1 MNSNPPPHQQ
11 RFLQLDE
18 VCDQFE
24 QAWQANQIPSLAE
37 TLSQVAEDHQ
47 QTLVKDLLL
56 IELRYRLVRGA
67 QLKMSHYLQQL
78 PEHTDAIQEVFLR
91 LQNVEDAQA
100 KEEKTLLPNTTR
112 TKKSR
117 NREALPMQPA
127 AAESQALVSL
137 EEIGTEFG
145 DYELLD
151 EIGRGGMGVVYR
163 ARQKSLDREVAVK
176 MILAG
181 SLADEES
188 IDRFYAEA
196 QAVGQLRHP
205 NIVQI
210 YEVGQ
215 HKGYHFFSMDYI
227 EGQSLSEVMR
237 SRSLTAK
244 ECAAY
249 VKTIAEAV
257 HNAHEAGII
266 HRDLKPANILTDATA
281 QPLITDFGLAKR
293 IKDDSVMTGT
303 GKIMGTPSY
312 MPPEQISSGNEP
324 ISPASDTY
332 ALGAIL
338 YELLTGRPPF
348 RGESSMDTMLQVLE
362 QEPVAPRV
370 LAPQLDIDLETI
382 ALKCLEKIPS
392 QRYESAQALA
402 DELGRY
408 LKGQPITA
416 RPVTWMERS
425 WRWCKRRP
433 LAATV
438 GSVLLLLLLVLSIG
452 GPLTAWKQRVLL
464 FDAANK
470 SQTARSL
477 QRESDQRRDEAIA
490 ARNDAEQQH
499 AKVEETFAAK
509 SRQLYIADMRLAG
522 RYWASGDTGNVLTI
536 LERHRTDVEQ
546 DTSHRFEWHY
556 LDRLCH
562 SSMKTLTGQK
572 YSIYCMAISPDGS
585 RLAAGGRGGVDIWDP
600 TSGKKLINIDKVPTI
615 FSLAFSPDGKFLAA
629 GGRDFENHETL
640 NIWDWENEKITQT
653 FTDYH
658 RGSDVCFAKVSYS
671 PDGRL
676 ITYPGQDG
684 NIKVCQATTGK
695 TVSSLQGHQ
704 KSAERPSFS
713 PDGRRIVAS
722 SYHSAD
728 DQNVKVWDWASGQ
741 EVLTLGVEGHVTDVA
756 FGPQGKWLA
765 VTANQAGNK
774 TIRIWEWKDD
784 DKAVF
789 SQVLSGLK
797 RRILSLAFSPD
808 GHSLVASGLDK
819 RIVVWNV
826 EQATPQRVFVG
837 HTNNVYGVVFHPDGE
852 RVLSCSA
859 DNSIKIWDRN
869 QRQGNVPLEGKRH
882 GGHGVAFNPDGTQI
896 AMSTTRYGIGVWDRT
911 TKKKIADLSGHLGH
925 VLALRFSPTGEQLVS
940 ASNDKTVR
948 LWDLRSG
955 ETLFTFE
962 EHKDVIHDVAFSPD
976 GNLIASASADGTAR
990 VWDAT
995 NGRQRAVFSEHTGM
1009 VNGLAFSPDG
1019 KIIVSVGYDTQVRLW
1034 DPKSGVEIATLEPAG
1049 GYLFQKVAFR
1059 PDGRQIV
1066 MGDFHGRMIVWDT
1079 TTRKILF
1086 KLQAHE
1092 MKLTGLS
1099 FTGDGRRLATSSWD
1113 YSVKIWDTATWQNLM
1128 ILNDH
1133 IELVNTVRFSPDGKW
1148 LASNGLLI
1156 HCLRDG
1162 RASLTPSSSHHGR
1175 QQQ

>member
-1 MNSNPPPHQQ
+1 
-11 RFLQLDE
+11 D
-18 VCDQFE
+18 
-24 QAWQANQIPSLAE
+24 AAG
-37 TLSQVAEDHQ
+37 SQ
-47 QTLVKDLLL
+47 
-56 IELRYRLVRGA
+56 
-67 QLKMSHYLQQL
+67 
-78 PEHTDAIQEVFLR
+78 P
-91 LQNVEDAQA
+91 
-100 KEEKTLLPNTTR
+100 
-112 TKKSR
+112 
-117 NREALPMQPA
+117 
-127 AAESQALVSL
+127 LVSL

-188 IDRFYAEA
+188 IKRFYVEA

-205 NIVQI
+205 NIVQV

-227 EGQSLSEVMR
+227 EGQSLAEVMR
-237 SRSLTAK
+237 SRPLSAK
-244 ECAAY
+244 ECVAY

-257 HNAHEAGII
+257 HNAHQAGII

-293 IKDDSVMTGT
+293 IKDGSAMTRT

-312 MPPEQISSGNEP
+312 MPPEQIGRGKEP
-324 ISPASDTY
+324 ISPASDIY

-348 RGESSMDTMLQVLE
+348 QGESSMDTMWQVLK

-370 LAPQLDIDLETI
+370 LAPRLHIDLETI
-382 ALKCLEKIPS
+382 ALKCLEKTPS

-438 GSVLLLLLLVLSIG
+438 ASVLLILLLVLSIG
-452 GPLTAWKQRVLL
+452 GPLTVWKQRVLL

-470 SQTARSL
+470 AQTAHSL
-477 QRESDQRRDEAIA
+477 QNESDQRRDEAIA
-490 ARNDAEQQH
+490 ARNDSEQQR

-522 RYWASGDTGNVLTI
+522 RYWASGDTANVLTI
-536 LERHRTDVEQ
+536 LERHRTNVEQ
-546 DTSHRFEWHY
+546 DTSHRFEWYY
-556 LDRLCH
+556 LDRLFH
-562 SSMKTLTGQK
+562 NSMKTLTGQK
-572 YSIYCMAISPDGS
+572 YSVYCMALSPDGS
-585 RLAAGGRGGVDIWDP
+585 RLATGGRGGVDIWAP
-600 TSGKKLINIDKVPTI
+600 ASGKKLININEVPTI
-615 FSLAFSPDGKFLAA
+615 YSLAFSPDGKFLAA

-653 FTDYH
+653 FTDYR

-671 PDGRL
+671 PDGQL

-695 TVSSLQGHQ
+695 MVSSLQGHQ

-713 PDGRRIVAS
+713 PDGTRIVAS

-728 DQNVKVWDWASGQ
+728 DQNVKVWDWERGQ
-741 EVLTLGVEGHVTDVA
+741 EVLTLGVAGHVTDVA

-765 VTANQAGNK
+765 ATVNQAGNK

-797 RRILSLAFSPD
+797 RRILCLAFSPD
-808 GHSLVASGLDK
+808 GNFLAASGFDK
-819 RIVVWNV
+819 RVIIWNL
-826 EQATPQRVFVG
+826 EEAISQRVFVG
-837 HTNNVYGVVFHPDGE
+837 HAKNIYEVLFHPDGD

-859 DNSIKIWDRN
+859 DHSIKIWDRT
-869 QRQGNVPLEGKRH
+869 QRQGSLSLEGKTD
-882 GGHGVAFNPDGTQI
+882 GGHGLAFNQDGTRI
-896 AMSTTRYGIGVWDRT
+896 AMATKRAVIGVWEVAT
-911 TKKKIADLSGHLGH
+911 QKKILELSGHLSH
-925 VLALRFSPTGEQLVS
+925 ILSLQFSPSGKQLVS
-940 ASNDKTVR
+940 ASADKTVR
-948 LWDLRSG
+948 LWDLRTG
-955 ETLFTFE
+955 KTLFTFAG
-962 EHKDVIHDVAFSPD
+962 HDAIIHDVAFSPD
-976 GNLIASASADGTAR
+976 GKLIASASADGTAR
-990 VWDAT
+990 VWNAT
-995 NGRQRAVFSEHTGM
+995 NGQQWAVFSGHTGQ
-1009 VNGLAFSPDG
+1009 VNGLAF
-1019 KIIVSVGYDTQVRLW
+1019 
-1034 DPKSGVEIATLEPAG
+1034 
-1049 GYLFQKVAFR
+1049 
-1059 PDGRQIV
+1059 
-1066 MGDFHGRMIVWDT
+1066 
-1079 TTRKILF
+1079 
-1086 KLQAHE
+1086 
-1092 MKLTGLS
+1092 
-1099 FTGDGRRLATSSWD
+1099 
-1113 YSVKIWDTATWQNLM
+1113 
-1128 ILNDH
+1128 
-1133 IELVNTVRFSPDGKW
+1133 
-1148 LASNGLLI
+1148 
-1156 HCLRDG
+1156 
-1162 RASLTPSSSHHGR
+1162 
-1175 QQQ
+1175 